1 MCCKGRATG
10 RAISGEVTCEWLSRK
25 EGTNSCLIK
34 ALAEQA
40 LETIVDRSSHSHSL
54 QSYHLAVTAVAAAAA
69 AVSAEPAVVASPDT
83 FDSGH
88 TLLLL
93 LQD

>member
-1 MCCKGRATG
+1 MVGRV
-10 RAISGEVTCEWLSRK
+10 ISGEVTCEWLSRK

-40 LETIVDRSSHSHSL
+40 PGTIVDRSSHSHSL
-54 QSYHLAVTAVAAAAA
+54 QSYHLAVTAAAAA
-69 AVSAEPAVVASPDT
+69 AVSAEPAVVESPDT

-93 LQD
+93 LLQD